1 MVKNDSLVV
10 CFHLSLER
18 VGKQE
23 IEISHVISNNQFAD
37 IFTKPLGCTL
47 FENLKDELGMV
58 NIVY

>member
-1 MVKNDSLVV
+1 VVKNDSLVV